1 MRIVAIVVVVVA
13 AALALAVMLTA
24 PFALA
29 GVTLHPLRLTIA
41 VWMLLASLALYG
53 VFERRAP
60 VFGRIVSR
68 GRSRGSIAITFD
80 DGPTEPYTTQIL
92 DILEAAGARATFF
105 VLGARGVTSPAT
117 LRRAVADG
125 HEVGNHTWAHS
136 ALPLCGPNFIRQT
149 IRATS
154 DFVERTTGVRPR
166 VFRAPFGWRNPWVN
180 RGARREGCEPVAW
193 SVGVHD
199 TDRPGA
205 DVIAARAI
213 AGLRDGAILLLHD
226 GRSLDPE
233 PDASQVVAA
242 LPSILEEA
250 RRRKLRTLT
259 ISELLAE
266 SGRR

>member
-1 MRIVAIVVVVVA
+1 
-13 AALALAVMLTA
+13 
-24 PFALA
+24 
-29 GVTLHPLRLTIA
+29 
-41 VWMLLASLALYG
+41 
-53 VFERRAP
+53 
-60 VFGRIVSR
+60 
-68 GRSRGSIAITFD
+68 
-80 DGPTEPYTTQIL
+80 
-92 DILEAAGARATFF
+92 
-105 VLGARGVTSPAT
+105 VLGARAVTSPAT
-117 LRRAVADG
+117 LRRAIADG

-166 VFRAPFGWRNPWVN
+166 VFRAPFGWRNPWVD
-180 RGARREGCEPVAW
+180 RSARREGCEPVAW

-205 DVIAARAI
+205 DVIADRAI

-242 LPSILEEA
+242 LPRILEEA
-250 RRRKLRTLT
+250 RRRKLRMLT
-259 ISELLAE
+259 ISELLDE
-266 SGRR
+266 SGRQ